1 MKFQIYI
8 QNILFLLLAI
18 YFAQGSLYETGSV
31 ISQFVLL
38 LVFAISITYL
48 IKSLFS
54 RDNKNIFYTA
64 WTLLLGLNIVGF
76 VFTADYSLH
85 FGMFKGIL
93 ITMLPFYPFY
103 YFAQNGTLK
112 SKHLIYFFL
121 LILPIIISQFYANR
135 YKILLESNMDDE
147 NVVNNIAYSFVSLI
161 PYVFLIKR
169 SKIISFA
176 AILLVIYFVILGSK
190 RGAMIVGAV
199 GLLFYIYYQLFAV
212 ERKKRLRAFVLG
224 FIGLS
229 VIGYYGYGVFESN
242 EFFME
247 RMESIKEGNSS
258 GRDIIYM
265 NIFNGWYESENFFNV
280 LFGYGFAGS
289 TKLSG
294 SGHLAHNDWLEVLSN
309 FGLVGFFVYLF
320 LFFAAYRCIRN
331 PLLPKDKKILMATI
345 SAMFFVTS
353 LFSMGYTNESTYL
366 ITIIWAF
373 AVDTRNQKLN

>member
-1 MKFQIYI
+1 MKVQIYI